1 MNIFIQVLENMK
13 AILIGAGADM
23 NNGKSKKRS
32 FSIFNHI
39 WVCQQTLTQF

>member
-1 MNIFIQVLENMK
+1 MK

-23 NNGKSKKRS
+23 NNGKFKKRS

-39 WVCQQTLTQF
+39 WVYQETLKQF